1 MSNDLEGN
9 DQSEHGKKSSQ
20 ADRAPK
26 RNLMDLFSALRGT
39 ALDLT
44 RDHDT
49 GRELT
54 SAIKC

>member
-49 GRELT
+49 GREIDLGD
-54 SAIKC
+54 